1 MIDQGFIKRESY
13 GDLRDLIA
21 RRHWEG
27 ATVTIGPEDS
37 VQLAYRRMK
46 LYDVSQLPVIQDGKV
61 VGILDESDMLAALME
76 DDNAFKRTVKSAMV
90 QDVQTV
96 DVSSSAEDLVPL
108 FKQGRVAVVVEK
120 GKFMGLITQIDLIHF
135 MRQKAGH

>member
-1 MIDQGFIKRESY
+1 
-13 GDLRDLIA
+13 
-21 RRHWEG
+21 
-27 ATVTIGPEDS
+27 
-37 VQLAYRRMK
+37 
-46 LYDVSQLPVIQDGKV
+46 
-61 VGILDESDMLAALME
+61 
-76 DDNAFKRTVKSAMV
+76 MV

-96 DVSSSAEDLVPL
+96 DVSSSAEELVPL